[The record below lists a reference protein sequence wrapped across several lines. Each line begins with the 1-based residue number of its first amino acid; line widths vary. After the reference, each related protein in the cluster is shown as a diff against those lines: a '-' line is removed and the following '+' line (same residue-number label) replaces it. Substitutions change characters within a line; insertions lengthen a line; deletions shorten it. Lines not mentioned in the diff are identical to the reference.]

1 MLSKLLNNGVF
12 LVCWR
17 QLVGNLASDP
27 FCTLSVL
34 PSLYTDT
41 DTIMWIVLGPA
52 TAYLRLFEH
61 LVH

>member
-34 PSLYTDT
+34 PCTQTQIQSCGLF
-41 DTIMWIVLGPA
+41 LGQLLP
-52 TAYLRLFEH
+52 T
-61 LVH
+61 